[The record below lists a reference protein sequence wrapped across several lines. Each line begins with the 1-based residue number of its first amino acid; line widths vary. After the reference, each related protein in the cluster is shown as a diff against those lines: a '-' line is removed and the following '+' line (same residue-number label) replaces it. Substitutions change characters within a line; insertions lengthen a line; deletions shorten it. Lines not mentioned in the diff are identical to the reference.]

1 MQAVARAGDWCR
13 RMILRGTDRWW
24 KLFLILL
31 IGWLWVPTTLLSA
44 FGADVRSQAREF
56 SWAWNQW
63 LGVDQPYI
71 GFFSFVPMDIYP
83 TAHYLWPE
91 DPTYLTDQHN
101 IVLTVCYGAATAVS
115 RYLTGSND
123 AGFVAL
129 SAIQFVFAAFCCA
142 ATANRFFNLPFLRPA
157 DGGERIDALRE
168 TGLARPAGALQ
179 RFVILLFFLVCPLA
193 VFATISLTKSPLFA
207 FSFVWWFGVW
217 YELHMTR
224 GELMPDGKARRLNTR
239 SWMAFA
245 AASCVMLISAKYA
258 WYIIVLQIL
267 LALIADR
274 RRWRVYVTALL
285 LPTVLIHG
293 GVVLMIQSGLI
304 INGDP
309 IESRG
314 IQLQQIARVAKLNP
328 EGIPD
333 SAAELL
339 EPIFN
344 LDQMADAYRQDD
356 ADPVKSSGIQ
366 SKKVS
371 YKWRTVTEEDMAQ
384 FNTAWAQI
392 VAANPV
398 IALDALLAK
407 CYGYFDVTASPYT
420 SMDYY
425 VDSIYVQNQTE
436 WIKDWCHDWR
446 ASVAQFA
453 RDWGAVP
460 VLGWLTHGNLY
471 VSLTLLIGAAEVV
484 LRRWR
489 TLAWHIPLALLMGVM
504 ITAPANNFERHM
516 LPVAFCFGFLCLTFW
531 RESLAS
537 RHTAD
542 GMPPNF
548 AESGYS
554 GSMTPSVWPLSQHR
568 RSSERRQGA
577 SDDMLALLR
586 GGEGDTLDA
595 RVESVAFECLAD
607 GLADDRVMSLLRVL
621 GWRDDFTCFTVAGT
635 PAKGIG
641 DSSRLIREAIRNL
654 GGSNCIIGARGT
666 WCVALV
672 EMQSAVTPEVACTAM
687 TDAFHAQ
694 LPLCLGPVR
703 HRVEGAQRSVRSVLA
718 ALAAAAAVPA
728 LPRPM
733 RADDVLPERA
743 LLGDEDARNE
753 LVNEVYRSLRGD
765 NADDP
770 TLATVST
777 FLKSGNSLETTA
789 KELNVHP
796 NTVRYRLKRAAET
809 TGWDAT
815 DPREGYVLQTAIAL
829 GLMKDAAQELSD
841 GRTAPGR
848 SGYDKP
854 PRSAEAD
861 AGVHRFLS
869 GNVR

>member
-1 MQAVARAGDWCR
+1 MTEPSSVDIMHAADGRHLVSTAGSAHTTPSGDAAAGATVETVAIRPRRTRLTGLAAGARWGLAGFACLWMALCTAVGPLYWVEGSIADWSWANTAYFLVSFAAYLGIVILLVRWARRRRILPPLPVAAKRRLVHLALTAPMQAVAHAGDWCR

-56 SWAWNQW
+56 SWALNQW

-101 IVLTVCYGAATAVS
+101 IVLTVCYGAAAAVS

-157 DGGERIDALRE
+157 DGGERIDALHE

-207 FSFVWWFGVW
+207 FSFVWWFGMW

-224 GELMPDGKARRLNTR
+224 GELMPDGKARRLN
-239 SWMAFA
+239 
-245 AASCVMLISAKYA
+245 VMLISAKYA

-274 RRWRVYVTALL
+274 RRWHVYVTALL

-371 YKWRTVTEEDMAQ
+371 YKWRTVTEE
-384 FNTAWAQI
+384 
-392 VAANPV
+392 
-398 IALDALLAK
+398 LLAK
-407 CYGYFDVTASPYT
+407 CYGYFDVTASPYV

-548 AESGYS
+548 
-554 GSMTPSVWPLSQHR
+554 PNP
-568 RSSERRQGA
+568 
-577 SDDMLALLR
+577 
-586 GGEGDTLDA
+586 DT
-595 RVESVAFECLAD
+595 VEA
-607 GLADDRVMSLLRVL
+607 
-621 GWRDDFTCFTVAGT
+621 
-635 PAKGIG
+635 
-641 DSSRLIREAIRNL
+641 
-654 GGSNCIIGARGT
+654 
-666 WCVALV
+666 
-672 EMQSAVTPEVACTAM
+672 
-687 TDAFHAQ
+687 
-694 LPLCLGPVR
+694 
-703 HRVEGAQRSVRSVLA
+703 
-718 ALAAAAAVPA
+718 
-728 LPRPM
+728 
-733 RADDVLPERA
+733 
-743 LLGDEDARNE
+743 
-753 LVNEVYRSLRGD
+753 
-765 NADDP
+765 
-770 TLATVST
+770 
-777 FLKSGNSLETTA
+777 
-789 KELNVHP
+789 
-796 NTVRYRLKRAAET
+796 
-809 TGWDAT
+809 
-815 DPREGYVLQTAIAL
+815 
-829 GLMKDAAQELSD
+829 
-841 GRTAPGR
+841 
-848 SGYDKP
+848 
-854 PRSAEAD
+854 
-861 AGVHRFLS
+861 
-869 GNVR
+869 

>member
-1 MQAVARAGDWCR
+1 MTEPSSVDMMHADDGRHLVSTAGSAHTTPSGDAAAGATVETVAIRPRRTRLTGLAAGARWGLAGFACLWMALCTAVGPLYWVEGSIADWSWANTAYFLISFAAYLGIVILLARWARRRRILPPLPVATKRRLVHLALTAPMQAMARAGDWCR
-13 RMILRGTDRWW
+13 RMILHGTDRWW

-56 SWAWNQW
+56 SWALNQW

-157 DGGERIDALRE
+157 DGGEGIDALRE

-274 RRWRVYVTALL
+274 RRWHVYVTALL

-446 ASVAQFA
+446 TSVAQIA

-542 GMPPNF
+542 GMPPN
-548 AESGYS
+548 S
-554 GSMTPSVWPLSQHR
+554 PNP
-568 RSSERRQGA
+568 
-577 SDDMLALLR
+577 
-586 GGEGDTLDA
+586 DT
-595 RVESVAFECLAD
+595 VEA
-607 GLADDRVMSLLRVL
+607 
-621 GWRDDFTCFTVAGT
+621 
-635 PAKGIG
+635 
-641 DSSRLIREAIRNL
+641 
-654 GGSNCIIGARGT
+654 
-666 WCVALV
+666 
-672 EMQSAVTPEVACTAM
+672 
-687 TDAFHAQ
+687 
-694 LPLCLGPVR
+694 
-703 HRVEGAQRSVRSVLA
+703 
-718 ALAAAAAVPA
+718 
-728 LPRPM
+728 
-733 RADDVLPERA
+733 
-743 LLGDEDARNE
+743 
-753 LVNEVYRSLRGD
+753 
-765 NADDP
+765 
-770 TLATVST
+770 
-777 FLKSGNSLETTA
+777 
-789 KELNVHP
+789 
-796 NTVRYRLKRAAET
+796 
-809 TGWDAT
+809 
-815 DPREGYVLQTAIAL
+815 
-829 GLMKDAAQELSD
+829 
-841 GRTAPGR
+841 
-848 SGYDKP
+848 
-854 PRSAEAD
+854 
-861 AGVHRFLS
+861 
-869 GNVR
+869 

>member
-1 MQAVARAGDWCR
+1 MTEPSSVDIMHAADGRRPVSAAENAHTDTAVVPPAARDTAPRRTRLTGLAAGARWGLAGFACLWMALCTTVGPLYWVEGSIADWSWANTAYFLISFAAYLGIVILLVRWARRRRILPPLPVATKRRLVHLALTAPMQAMARAGDWCR
-13 RMILRGTDRWW
+13 RMILHGTDRWW

-157 DGGERIDALRE
+157 DGGERIDAPRE

-274 RRWRVYVTALL
+274 RRWHVYVTALL

-446 ASVAQFA
+446 TSVAQFA

-542 GMPPNF
+542 GMPPN
-548 AESGYS
+548 S
-554 GSMTPSVWPLSQHR
+554 PNP
-568 RSSERRQGA
+568 
-577 SDDMLALLR
+577 
-586 GGEGDTLDA
+586 DT
-595 RVESVAFECLAD
+595 VEA
-607 GLADDRVMSLLRVL
+607 
-621 GWRDDFTCFTVAGT
+621 
-635 PAKGIG
+635 
-641 DSSRLIREAIRNL
+641 
-654 GGSNCIIGARGT
+654 
-666 WCVALV
+666 
-672 EMQSAVTPEVACTAM
+672 
-687 TDAFHAQ
+687 
-694 LPLCLGPVR
+694 
-703 HRVEGAQRSVRSVLA
+703 
-718 ALAAAAAVPA
+718 
-728 LPRPM
+728 
-733 RADDVLPERA
+733 
-743 LLGDEDARNE
+743 
-753 LVNEVYRSLRGD
+753 
-765 NADDP
+765 
-770 TLATVST
+770 
-777 FLKSGNSLETTA
+777 
-789 KELNVHP
+789 
-796 NTVRYRLKRAAET
+796 
-809 TGWDAT
+809 
-815 DPREGYVLQTAIAL
+815 
-829 GLMKDAAQELSD
+829 
-841 GRTAPGR
+841 
-848 SGYDKP
+848 
-854 PRSAEAD
+854 
-861 AGVHRFLS
+861 
-869 GNVR
+869 

>member
-1 MQAVARAGDWCR
+1 MTSPATAKLAAVSSRQSHPHLARAGAAARWTLAVLAGLWLALCTAVGPLYWDEENGTLAHWNWANTAIFVVSFLIYLGIITLMVRFAAGQRILPRAIGERLRQHQRNSETSRPAADQQASQPAKTR
-13 RMILRGTDRWW
+13 RTVRAIVTSTVTVLDRWITRGTNRFW
-24 KLFLILL
+24 KLMLVFFV
-31 IGWLWVPTTLLSA
+31 GWLWVPTTLLAA
-44 FGADVRSQAREF
+44 FGADLRSQIREF

-63 LGVDQPYI
+63 TGLKQPYI

-83 TAHYLWPE
+83 TAHYMWPS

-101 IVLTVCYGAATAVS
+101 VVLTVFYGAMVTFA
-115 RYLTGSND
+115 RHLTGSND
-123 AGFVAL
+123 AGIVTLAAL
-129 SAIQFVFAAFCCA
+129 QTLFAVFCCA
-142 ATANRFFNLPFLRPA
+142 AAANRFLNRPWIGKTA
-157 DGGERIDALRE
+157 TDSAAPPQAG
-168 TGLARPAGALQ
+168 GLARFL
-179 RFVILLFFLVCPLA
+179 ILLFFMVCPLA
-193 VFATISLTKSPLFA
+193 VFSTISITKSPLFA

-446 ASVAQFA
+446 TSVAQFA

-531 RESLAS
+531 RESLVS

-542 GMPPNF
+542 GMPPN
-548 AESGYS
+548 SPNPD
-554 GSMTPSVWPLSQHR
+554 TV
-568 RSSERRQGA
+568 GA
-577 SDDMLALLR
+577 
-586 GGEGDTLDA
+586 
-595 RVESVAFECLAD
+595 
-607 GLADDRVMSLLRVL
+607 
-621 GWRDDFTCFTVAGT
+621 
-635 PAKGIG
+635 
-641 DSSRLIREAIRNL
+641 
-654 GGSNCIIGARGT
+654 
-666 WCVALV
+666 
-672 EMQSAVTPEVACTAM
+672 
-687 TDAFHAQ
+687 
-694 LPLCLGPVR
+694 
-703 HRVEGAQRSVRSVLA
+703 
-718 ALAAAAAVPA
+718 
-728 LPRPM
+728 
-733 RADDVLPERA
+733 
-743 LLGDEDARNE
+743 
-753 LVNEVYRSLRGD
+753 
-765 NADDP
+765 
-770 TLATVST
+770 
-777 FLKSGNSLETTA
+777 
-789 KELNVHP
+789 
-796 NTVRYRLKRAAET
+796 
-809 TGWDAT
+809 
-815 DPREGYVLQTAIAL
+815 
-829 GLMKDAAQELSD
+829 
-841 GRTAPGR
+841 
-848 SGYDKP
+848 
-854 PRSAEAD
+854 
-861 AGVHRFLS
+861 
-869 GNVR
+869 

>member
-1 MQAVARAGDWCR
+1 MTEPSSVDMMHADDGRHLVSTAGSAHTTPSGDAAAGATVETVAIRPRRTRLAGLAAGARWGLAGFACLWMALCTAVGPLYWVEGSIADWSWANTAYFLVSFAAYLGIVILLVRWARRRRILPPLPVAAKRRLVHLALTAPMQAVAHAGDWCR
-13 RMILRGTDRWW
+13 RIILRGTDRWW

-157 DGGERIDALRE
+157 DGGEGIDTLRE

-224 GELMPDGKARRLNTR
+224 GELMPDGKARRLRTR

-328 EGIPD
+328 EGIPE

-446 ASVAQFA
+446 TSVAQFA

-471 VSLTLLIGAAEVV
+471 VSLTLLIGAAEMV

-542 GMPPNF
+542 GMPPN
-548 AESGYS
+548 S
-554 GSMTPSVWPLSQHR
+554 PNP
-568 RSSERRQGA
+568 
-577 SDDMLALLR
+577 
-586 GGEGDTLDA
+586 DT
-595 RVESVAFECLAD
+595 VEA
-607 GLADDRVMSLLRVL
+607 
-621 GWRDDFTCFTVAGT
+621 
-635 PAKGIG
+635 
-641 DSSRLIREAIRNL
+641 
-654 GGSNCIIGARGT
+654 
-666 WCVALV
+666 
-672 EMQSAVTPEVACTAM
+672 
-687 TDAFHAQ
+687 
-694 LPLCLGPVR
+694 
-703 HRVEGAQRSVRSVLA
+703 
-718 ALAAAAAVPA
+718 
-728 LPRPM
+728 
-733 RADDVLPERA
+733 
-743 LLGDEDARNE
+743 
-753 LVNEVYRSLRGD
+753 
-765 NADDP
+765 
-770 TLATVST
+770 
-777 FLKSGNSLETTA
+777 
-789 KELNVHP
+789 
-796 NTVRYRLKRAAET
+796 
-809 TGWDAT
+809 
-815 DPREGYVLQTAIAL
+815 
-829 GLMKDAAQELSD
+829 
-841 GRTAPGR
+841 
-848 SGYDKP
+848 
-854 PRSAEAD
+854 
-861 AGVHRFLS
+861 
-869 GNVR
+869 

>member
-1 MQAVARAGDWCR
+1 MTEPSSVDMMHADDGRHLVSTAGSAHTTPSGDAAAGATVETVAIRPRRTRLTGLAAGARWGLAGFACLWMALCTAVGPLYWVEGSIADWSWANTAYFLISFAAYLGIVILLVRWARRRRILPPLPVATKRRLVHLALTAPMQAVAHAGDWCR

-56 SWAWNQW
+56 SWALNQW

-224 GELMPDGKARRLNTR
+224 GELMPDSRPRRLRSR

-274 RRWRVYVTALL
+274 RRWHVYVTALL

-446 ASVAQFA
+446 TSVAQFA

-548 AESGYS
+548 
-554 GSMTPSVWPLSQHR
+554 PNP
-568 RSSERRQGA
+568 
-577 SDDMLALLR
+577 
-586 GGEGDTLDA
+586 DT
-595 RVESVAFECLAD
+595 VEA
-607 GLADDRVMSLLRVL
+607 
-621 GWRDDFTCFTVAGT
+621 
-635 PAKGIG
+635 
-641 DSSRLIREAIRNL
+641 
-654 GGSNCIIGARGT
+654 
-666 WCVALV
+666 
-672 EMQSAVTPEVACTAM
+672 
-687 TDAFHAQ
+687 
-694 LPLCLGPVR
+694 
-703 HRVEGAQRSVRSVLA
+703 
-718 ALAAAAAVPA
+718 
-728 LPRPM
+728 
-733 RADDVLPERA
+733 
-743 LLGDEDARNE
+743 
-753 LVNEVYRSLRGD
+753 
-765 NADDP
+765 
-770 TLATVST
+770 
-777 FLKSGNSLETTA
+777 
-789 KELNVHP
+789 
-796 NTVRYRLKRAAET
+796 
-809 TGWDAT
+809 
-815 DPREGYVLQTAIAL
+815 
-829 GLMKDAAQELSD
+829 
-841 GRTAPGR
+841 
-848 SGYDKP
+848 
-854 PRSAEAD
+854 
-861 AGVHRFLS
+861 
-869 GNVR
+869 